1 LRLRRRS
8 KRLELGDLLVYALG
22 GQAPS
27 GFVNRLIDSRHLWDE
42 EFRRRLEE
50 LAYEFRPDLAIWE
63 IQAND
68 DGLLIERR
76 TAPALEQLDGGA
88 PPN

>member
-1 LRLRRRS
+1 
-8 KRLELGDLLVYALG
+8 
-22 GQAPS
+22 
-27 GFVNRLIDSRHLWDE
+27 
-42 EFRRRLEE
+42 

-68 DGLLIERR
+68 EGLLVERR

-88 PPN
+88 SPN